1 MAKVFISYSRKDID
15 FAKRLTAELQKSELD
30 FWIDWEG
37 IPSTVDWWREIEK
50 GIEESDA
57 FLFLISPDS
66 AESKVCGQEIDHA
79 VKNGKRLIP
88 IVIRE
93 ADTNEVHSK
102 LKSLN
107 WIFFREAD
115 DFDESINKLLTSI
128 HTDYE
133 WVEVQRRL
141 QVRALEWERN
151 HKENSF
157 LLRGVDLGDAE
168 LELATNSSK
177 EPIPTDLQRQYVFES
192 RKAADR
198 QRRNI
203 TVVSVIGI
211 IILAALSIF
220 SFIQRN
226 IAIEN
231 ENARA
236 TAQVDAENNAATA
249 IANEQEAILQANIA
263 LARQLASQ
271 AKSNYLALS
280 ANQLNASLL
289 AIQSMKLSSN
299 SEAASF

>member
-37 IPSTVDWWREIEK
+37 IPPTVDWWREIEK

-93 ADTNEVHSK
+93 ADTNEIHPK

-107 WIFFREAD
+107 WIFFRETD
-115 DFDESINKLLTSI
+115 DFDASITKLLTSI
-128 HTDYE
+128 HTDFE

-151 HKENSF
+151 NKENSF
-157 LLRGVDLGDAE
+157 LLRGKDLGDAE
-168 LELATNSSK
+168 LQLATNSSK
-177 EPIPTDLQRQYVFES
+177 EPVPTDLQREYVFES

-198 QRRNI
+198 QRRIVTSISI
-203 TVVSVIGI
+203 TGVIAM
-211 IILAALSIF
+211 AALAVF
-220 SFIQRN
+220 GFY
-226 IAIEN
+226 
-231 ENARA
+231 
-236 TAQVDAENNAATA
+236 
-249 IANEQEAILQANIA
+249 QANLANNRANTA

-271 AKSNYLALS
+271 AQFINTDLSSKQMLATLLS
-280 ANQLNASLL
+280 
-289 AIQSMKLSSN
+289 IQSLKLDPN
-299 SEAASF
+299 SDAARFLINNNKSAFLVNQKNMRTVSRL